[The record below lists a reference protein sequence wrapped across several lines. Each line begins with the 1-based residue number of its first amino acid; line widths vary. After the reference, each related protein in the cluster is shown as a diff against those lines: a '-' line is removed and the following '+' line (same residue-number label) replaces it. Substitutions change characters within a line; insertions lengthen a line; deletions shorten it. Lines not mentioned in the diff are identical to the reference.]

1 MKARHGDAWQRRQNR
16 GITGYV
22 LLAAER
28 DERLRQKLCITWK
41 RSTMAARNFRL
52 KTARAFAEFAMSE
65 STDAHLT
72 KKNELGTHIS
82 RTCEKRS
89 NDLGDNQMTVTQK
102 TFNDVTKEQSRIK
115 GKLLELRLTPED
127 KRTPEMRGEET
138 SLTQQQKDVED
149 RFTPA
154 LEALEAEQNTTTDNG
169 GEGAERRALIERTD
183 FGAYLD
189 SSLSGRAL
197 NGPAAELN
205 AACGAIP
212 QEQGVPV
219 PWEVLAGCRAPVE
232 KRADATTALP
242 ANGNMTVEQ
251 EYVGRLFAGSSS
263 EFLMARTVMLAAGSV
278 SIPVIESGPT
288 AEYFADSAVADADA
302 SGVSFKTADPT
313 RLQASVVLRAADIRR
328 SPGLVAGI
336 QTDLAM
342 ATADA
347 VDKKIITQLF
357 ADLTDATEASAIVSY
372 ENFVQ
377 ALAVAVDGKAANGL
391 GQVRALLGY
400 ETYRLAAGKISTNGD
415 LSAVDYAA
423 ARAGGIFVSSN
434 MPAKTSTRQKAILA
448 KTGAP
453 GSVASV
459 FFGAGEL
466 LNDPW
471 TLSQKGER
479 RLSLLSFHQVL
490 TLRKPAFAEASFK
503 LS

>member
-1 MKARHGDAWQRRQNR
+1 
-16 GITGYV
+16 
-22 LLAAER
+22 
-28 DERLRQKLCITWK
+28 
-41 RSTMAARNFRL
+41 
-52 KTARAFAEFAMSE
+52 
-65 STDAHLT
+65 
-72 KKNELGTHIS
+72 
-82 RTCEKRS
+82 
-89 NDLGDNQMTVTQK
+89 
-102 TFNDVTKEQSRIK
+102 
-115 GKLLELRLTPED
+115 
-127 KRTPEMRGEET
+127 
-138 SLTQQQKDVED
+138 
-149 RFTPA
+149 
-154 LEALEAEQNTTTDNG
+154 
-169 GEGAERRALIERTD
+169 
-183 FGAYLD
+183 
-189 SSLSGRAL
+189 
-197 NGPAAELN
+197 
-205 AACGAIP
+205 
-212 QEQGVPV
+212 
-219 PWEVLAGCRAPVE
+219 
-232 KRADATTALP
+232 
-242 ANGNMTVEQ
+242 
-251 EYVGRLFAGSSS
+251 
-263 EFLMARTVMLAAGSV
+263 
-278 SIPVIESGPT
+278 
-288 AEYFADSAVADADA
+288 
-302 SGVSFKTADPT
+302 
-313 RLQASVVLRAADIRR
+313 
-328 SPGLVAGI
+328 
-336 QTDLAM
+336 M